1 MGKPVYDFPLQ
12 DLLTLS
18 VQDVKSKQ
26 RTRYRKTL
34 DKIIPQSWIID
45 INSQL
50 VVINRMTPMERE
62 RMVALLLCKWTET
75 ERKCSSRTKTQVAAL
90 NRFFYCLVDRYGLE
104 DEL

>member
-1 MGKPVYDFPLQ
+1 MFDFPLQ

-18 VQDVKSKQ
+18 VQDVKSTQ
-26 RTRYRKTL
+26 RKRYRKTL

-50 VVINRMTPMERE
+50 TDINRMTHMERE
-62 RMVALLLCKWTET
+62 RMVAFMLCKWAYT
-75 ERKCSSRTKTQVAAL
+75 ERKSFSCSKSQVAAL
-90 NRFFYCLVDRYGLE
+90 NRLVFFLVDRYGLE